1 MRHRNAGFKLGRNTS
16 HRRALLRN
24 LVTSVIV
31 EDRVETTVAKA
42 KAVRPHVEKMI
53 TLGKKGDVH
62 SRRQALSFLMTDKAV
77 ERLFDT
83 VAPRYGDRQGGY
95 LRIVRTGF
103 QKGDGAEKAFIELLG
118 AEKQLDEKRQK
129 RDDVKAKK
137 RAELEKQLE
146 DKQEGRRQGRR
157 RSRVSVFVAFH
168 RLSWIARAHPHRG
181 MRPSCFCFNLA
192 TVSAMTRSSY
202 GDQKSSFAHPL
213 SAACSLPQ
221 LTHPFRP
228 LRPRL
233 PRHIRHKTSSSS

>member
-53 TLGKKGDVH
+53 TLGKKGDLH

-77 ERLFDT
+77 TRLFDT

-103 QKGDGAEKAFIELLG
+103 Q
-118 AEKQLDEKRQK
+118 
-129 RDDVKAKK
+129 
-137 RAELEKQLE
+137 
-146 DKQEGRRQGRR
+146 QGRR
-157 RSRVSVFVAFH
+157 RREGLH
-168 RLSWIARAHPHRG
+168 RTARR
-181 MRPSCFCFNLA
+181 RE
-192 TVSAMTRSSY
+192 
-202 GDQKSSFAHPL
+202 
-213 SAACSLPQ
+213 AA
-221 LTHPFRP
+221 
-228 LRPRL
+228 
-233 PRHIRHKTSSSS
+233 